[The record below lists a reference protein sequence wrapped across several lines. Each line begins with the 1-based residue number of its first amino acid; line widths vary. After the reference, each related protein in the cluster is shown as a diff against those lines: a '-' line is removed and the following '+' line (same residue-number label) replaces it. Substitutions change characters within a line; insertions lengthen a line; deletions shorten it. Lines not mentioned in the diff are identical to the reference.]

1 MFQFGQR
8 ENMVQQKY
16 VTPKEFFKLYNDE
29 SVTLLGWDMVTQD
42 DDDQSATMLLR
53 YKMADDFA
61 QPLKNTNVILAAF
74 VTAHAR
80 LRLYSYLEKL
90 QDRVLY
96 FDTGKT
102 IFYHFFMHF
111 FCIAI
116 LFFRFCVLHVQTCR
130 RKPCYWRLPG

>member
-1 MFQFGQR
+1 
-8 ENMVQQKY
+8 MVQQKY
-16 VTPKEFFKLYNDE
+16 VTPKEFFQLYNDE

-61 QPLKNTNVILAAF
+61 QPLKNTNVILAAY

-80 LRLYSYLEKL
+80 LRLYSYLEML

-96 FDTGKT
+96 FDTGKV
-102 IFYHFFMHF
+102 IFYTFQAFF
-111 FCIAI
+111 
-116 LFFRFCVLHVQTCR
+116 LH
-130 RKPCYWRLPG
+130 CYTFL